1 MPELNRN
8 QITLAAELRKIH
20 LRPGIIFQEIGIKN
34 KSRYVF
40 EAVLEAWM
48 ASPRPNFDQV
58 LILEDKGGASL
69 EKMGVEK

>member
-1 MPELNRN
+1 MPELNSN

-20 LRPGIIFQEIGIKN
+20 LRSGIIFQEVGIKK
-34 KSRYVF
+34 KSRYVL
-40 EAVLEAWM
+40 EAVLEAWT

-58 LILEDKGGASL
+58 LTIEDKGGASL